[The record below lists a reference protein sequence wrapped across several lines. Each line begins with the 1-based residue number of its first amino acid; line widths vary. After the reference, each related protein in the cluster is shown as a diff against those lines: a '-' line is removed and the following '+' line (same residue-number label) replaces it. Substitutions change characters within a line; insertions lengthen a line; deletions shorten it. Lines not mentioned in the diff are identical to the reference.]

1 MVQRT
6 SRPGQLLSGALP
18 DTIGPQGYVQATP
31 DVQKFRRGK
40 DSIDSLLDAVLPLG
54 QQVAAKAWQD
64 STDRAY
70 LEGVAKSAMGAS
82 EEDLEANPFTRAWAE
97 AGHRDTEGRKEVAKS
112 AAYIQEQMASI
123 ISKPDAQ
130 ERFNALLQEQNA
142 KVGEV
147 IKGMSKQQRAATF
160 AQQAEDIVAQQAQFT
175 KKRAEWIIQQ
185 EEQSVQEDFTV
196 RRNRLDDAKNN
207 PQQYAAESKSFAV
220 SVYRNIWQN
229 PKLPQESRVALTKQA
244 LEYASSSDN
253 YGVYEVLKRLEFQ
266 FDDGSTGTIMGKLP
280 LSEQIKLDKVQR
292 EAQGR
297 TQVIRAASFEDAL
310 ARMRADD
317 FNGVTYEDLTGVLQQ
332 ATDANILKAG
342 KRESITKE
350 FFEAK
355 AVRRDSTES
364 ALAFAAGDF
373 SRISELGKTNQ
384 QALNDWLDVNKE
396 MPYTKKVQDLLA
408 IGYNSGIPEA
418 FTKAGEL
425 MAPAIAQ
432 LGYGQDIDPNAAS
445 TVQNLVKALDISE
458 GNNPGVY
465 ARTIQS
471 LDNEGQ
477 NMLLFMREGLRSGIT
492 DPVTAVQYARA
503 QQLKNGQQG
512 GLIDSVRSTAR
523 REDTKAV
530 LEIGDLQLLGSFSL
544 NAKAFFSGD
553 AAILDRFTT
562 FRPWF
567 ADATRL
573 AEVRANTQLEVSREL
588 EIIAQTSPFLPQS
601 ARMSKALA
609 AVAARTVDTASGPL
623 TLDRGASVHE
633 FFGAPAVADQEY
645 IGKAIDQLVPL
656 EGNQRIAWTPTPD
669 GSGLVYRKYNA
680 DGGLIDNGVLNA
692 KSVGTK
698 VMENLQRDADEQ
710 ANLIG
715 PGKIVRKGGA
725 QVQFNGENTA
735 GVNNKHM
742 LVLRDAIVDQEG
754 ISPIAYND
762 GKVVKGNQ
770 SFGVGI
776 SQTGG
781 FFEPP
786 KNPDGTYRQEQIN
799 QTFSKASNR
808 AAEIAARSMQ
818 TVGVE
823 GAEWLKLFGVLAYQ
837 SEASARNED
846 LLAYIALGNK
856 ESALGALRKT
866 NAYKNSPDSRKQF
879 YETQLQ
885 KAMK

>member
-1 MVQRT
+1 MVQR
-6 SRPGQLLSGALP
+6 SSKPGQMLSGALP
-18 DTIGPQGYVQATP
+18 STIGPQGYVEATP
-31 DVQKFRRGK
+31 DVAKFRKKK
-40 DSIDSLLDAVLPLG
+40 DSIDSLLETVLPIG
-54 QQVAAKAWQD
+54 QQIAAQAWKD
-64 STDRAY
+64 STEQAY
-70 LEGVAKSAMGAS
+70 LEGVTKSAMGAS
-82 EEDLEANPFTRAWAE
+82 EEDLESNPFTRAWAE
-97 AGHRDTEGRKEVAKS
+97 AGHRDTEGRKVVAQS
-112 AAYIQEQMASI
+112 AAYIQQQMQQI
-123 ISKPDAQ
+123 IDKPDAQ

-142 KVGEV
+142 KVSQV
-147 IKGMSKQQRAATF
+147 IQGMSKQQKAATL
-160 AQQAEDIVAQQAQFT
+160 AQQAEDIVSQQAQFT

-196 RRNRLDDAKNN
+196 RRRRLDDAKNN
-207 PQQYAAESKSFAV
+207 PQQYAAESKGFAV

-229 PKLPQESRVALTKQA
+229 PKLPVESRVALTKQA
-244 LEYASSSDN
+244 IEYAASSDN
-253 YGVYEVLKRLEFQ
+253 YGVYEVLKNLEFQ
-266 FDDGSTGTIMGKLP
+266 FDDGSKGTIMGKIP
-280 LSEQIKLDKVQR
+280 LAEQIKLDKVQR

-297 TQVIRAASFEDAL
+297 TKVIRAASFEDTV
-310 ARMRADD
+310 ARMRADN
-317 FNGVTYEDLTGVLQQ
+317 FNGVTYEDLQTMLQT
-332 ATDANILKAG
+332 ATDNDLLASG
-342 KRESITKE
+342 KRESLTKE
-350 FFEAK
+350 FFEVK
-355 AVRRDSTES
+355 AERRDSTES
-364 ALAFAAGDF
+364 ALAFANGDF
-373 SRISELGKTNQ
+373 AKISQLGKTNKQ
-384 QALNDWLDVNKE
+384 SLDDWLDVNKDL
-396 MPYTKKVQDLLA
+396 PYDQKVQNLLA

-418 FTKAGEL
+418 FNKAGQL

-432 LGYGQDIDPNAAS
+432 LGYGQDIDPNAAT

-458 GNNPGVY
+458 AGNPGVY

-471 LDNEGQ
+471 LDSEGQ
-477 NMLLFMREGLRSGIT
+477 NMLLFMREGLRTGIT

-512 GLIDSVRSTAR
+512 GLIDSVRATAR
-523 REDTKAV
+523 KEDTKAV
-530 LEIGDLQLLGSFSL
+530 LEIGDVQLLGALSM

-567 ADATRL
+567 ADETRL
-573 AEVRANTQLEVSREL
+573 AEVRANTQMELAAEL
-588 EIIAQTSPFLPQS
+588 ETIAQTSPYLPAG

-623 TLDRGASVHE
+623 TIPRGTSLQG
-633 FFGAPAVADQEY
+633 FFGAPQAADQEY

-656 EGNQRIAWTPTPD
+656 EGDQKIAWQYTPD
-669 GSGLVYRKYNA
+669 SSGLIYRKFNS
-680 DGGLIDNGVLNA
+680 DGELVDSGVLNA
-692 KSVGTK
+692 KSVGSK
-698 VMENLQRDADEQ
+698 VLENLQKDADEQ
-710 ANLIG
+710 AFLIG
-715 PGKIVRKGGA
+715 PGKTVRKGGA

-735 GVNNKHM
+735 GVDNRQM
-742 LVLRDAIVDQEG
+742 LVLRDAIVEHEG

-762 GKVVKGNQ
+762 GSVVKGNQ

-776 SQTGG
+776 SQTGQ

-786 KNPDGTYRQEQIN
+786 KNPDGTYRQDQIN
-799 QTFSKASNR
+799 QSFSKASNR

-823 GAEWLKLFGVLAYQ
+823 GPEWLKLFGVMAYQ

-846 LLAYIALGNK
+846 LLAHIALGNK
-856 ESALGALRKT
+856 QQALDALKAT